1 MEPSLPPGPT
11 VPRVAQVARWILR
24 PVPFAIE
31 CQARYGDMFTL
42 RVENAPWVML
52 ADPEAI
58 REVFSARPELVHA
71 GEANEILRPT
81 LGPRSILLLDD
92 ADHLRQRKLMLGPF
106 HGERMQRYRDAMVD
120 VTEHELERMPVG
132 RPFAMR
138 PHMQAIT
145 LEVIMRAVFGA
156 RTGELGRL
164 RELLA
169 TMLDTTARPR
179 RLLMLALMGPNNT
192 AMRRLS
198 QRELAPLD
206 AELHRVIAQ
215 RRAAPDLDERDDILS
230 MLLLA
235 VDEDGV
241 GLTDAELRDE
251 LVTLLVAG
259 HETTATS
266 LAWAFERL
274 ARHPEM
280 LDRLVADEPYRDA
293 VVKETLRLRP
303 VIAVVLRTLTEPME
317 VAGRLL
323 PAGAKVVP
331 CILLVHRRTD
341 LYPEPAAFAPER
353 FLNGGGPGA
362 YGWIPFGGGVRR
374 CLGAAFAQM
383 EMSVVL
389 ATVAGRVRLEAVGPP
404 ERVSRRAITFV
415 PARGGEVRVVGAR

>member
-1 MEPSLPPGPT
+1 
-11 VPRVAQVARWILR
+11 
-24 PVPFAIE
+24 
-31 CQARYGDMFTL
+31 MFTM
-42 RVENAPWVML
+42 RIEGAPWVML

-81 LGPRSILLLDD
+81 LGPRSILLLDE
-92 ADHLRQRKLMLGPF
+92 ADHLRQRKLMLPPF
-106 HGERMQRYRDAMVD
+106 HGERMQRYRDAMVE
-120 VTEHELERMPVG
+120 VTERELQRMPVG
-132 RPFAMR
+132 RAFAMR

-145 LEVIMRAVFGA
+145 LEVIMRAIFGA
-156 RTGELGRL
+156 RSGELRRL

-169 TMLDTTARPR
+169 RMLDRVARPR
-179 RLLMLALMGPNNT
+179 RLLMLALLGPNS
-192 AMRRLS
+192 APMRRLAR
-198 QRELAPLD
+198 RELAPLD

-215 RRAAPDLDERDDILS
+215 RRAAPDIEDRDDILS

-235 VDEDGV
+235 RDENGLGLSDG
-241 GLTDAELRDE
+241 ELRDE
-251 LVTLLVAG
+251 LVTLLLAG

-274 ARHPEM
+274 TRHPEM
-280 LDRLVADEPYRDA
+280 LDRLVADDDYRDA

-303 VIAVVLRTLTEPME
+303 VIALVMRTLTAPLD
-317 VAGRLL
+317 VGGRRL

-331 CILLVHRRTD
+331 CILLVHRRED
-341 LYPEPAAFAPER
+341 LYPEPHAFRPER

-362 YGWIPFGGGVRR
+362 YGWVPFGGGVRR

-389 ATVAGRVRLEAVGPP
+389 QTVAARVRLDPVGLPNAFAAARSP
-404 ERVSRRAITFV
+404 SSPRA
-415 PARGGEVRVVGAR
+415 GARCA